1 MTGARIWDLHVHT
14 TGGSADASLRAEA
27 LGDAA
32 RVVGIEGVLLTEH
45 FRRWGDDEAAAL
57 SARLGVLLLP
67 GREWAT
73 PLGHILAV
81 GLQRDDDAL
90 RDPGT
95 LRRAADAE
103 GALLIAAHPFR
114 YYFGPVAAWH
124 PAPSRSD
131 DPAEA
136 ARWELF
142 AYVHAVETANGHC
155 TPRENA
161 FAEAVARVL
170 SLPTTGGSDAHNADE
185 LGRARTVFAEPIAD
199 LAMLIH
205 ALRAGRGEAY
215 RAGAAP
221 LPGD

>member
-1 MTGARIWDLHVHT
+1 MDARVWDLHVHT
-14 TGGSADASLRAEA
+14 TSGSADASLRAEA

-32 RVVGIEGVLLTEH
+32 RAAGIEGVVLAEH
-45 FRRWGDDEAAAL
+45 FRRWSDDEAAAL

-67 GREWAT
+67 GREWTT
-73 PLGHILAV
+73 PLGHILAF
-81 GLQRDDDAL
+81 GLHRDDDAL
-90 RDPGT
+90 RDPDV

-103 GALLIAAHPFR
+103 DALLVAAHPFR

-142 AYVHAVETANGHC
+142 AYVHAIETANGHC
-155 TPRENA
+155 TLRENA
-161 FAEAVARVL
+161 FAAAVARVL
-170 SLPTTGGSDAHNADE
+170 ALPTTGGSDAHYADD
-185 LGRARTVFAEPIAD
+185 LGRARTIFAEPIAD
-199 LAMLIH
+199 LTTLVQ

-215 RAGAAP
+215 RADAAP
-221 LPGD
+221 TPGE